1 MPLQILEEAAQEI
14 MQGRPHQVEQET
26 SVADRTF
33 ASQPQDVLSVASIDG
48 QQHQAVN
55 TEKPEAV
62 TVGLLTLPAEIRISI
77 YVLVVVVEDPPY
89 PGAKYMGIC
98 VGCHD
103 RGDAQERCH
112 YCNLLGF
119 LDLPSGRSPALFRVC
134 RQIHHEALPV
144 YYGAN
149 TFQTFLDMSFD
160 EQYRREQAWAD
171 LALHARGWLARIG
184 SERAGMIKRFEVIA
198 SRKSVDESRSRYN
211 AHGRALSGE
220 PWTRA
225 EVLDTLDAQTYGLA
239 VGAVHLLDH
248 EHDRDVFTEV
258 NS

>member
-1 MPLQILEEAAQEI
+1 MPTQVLEEAAHRIVQ
-14 MQGRPHQVEQET
+14 QGPHQHEQKIF
-26 SVADRTF
+26 VGDRTF
-33 ASQPQDVLSVASIDG
+33 ASQPQDVLSVASVAG
-48 QQHQAVN
+48 RQHQAVN

-77 YVLVVVVEDPPY
+77 YELVVVVEDPPY

-98 VGCHD
+98 VGRHD

-149 TFQTFLDMSFD
+149 TFQTFLDMNFD
-160 EQYRREQAWAD
+160 EQYRPEQSWAD
-171 LALHARGWLARIG
+171 LALHAGGWLARIG
-184 SERAGMIKRFEVIA
+184 SERAGMIKRFEVIVP
-198 SRKSVDESRSRYN
+198 RWSVDASRSRYKV
-211 AHGRALSGE
+211 HGRTLSGE

-225 EVLDTLDAQTYGLA
+225 DVLEVLDPRSHGLA
-239 VGAVHLLDH
+239 LDAVHLLDH
-248 EHDRDVFTEV
+248 ESERDVYTEV
-258 NS
+258 SS